1 MQSACMDY
9 ALYDATSFVISAPT
23 GAGKTAVIEMA
34 ILRAFM
40 DSKEFTGDTDYT
52 TLDSIKTSDI
62 IVTTPEKWDSMTR
75 RWTDYKE
82 IMKYITLFVMDEV
95 HILNEKRGAVLEACV
110 SRMKTM
116 EHTVRYVAVSATV
129 PNIQDIADWLG
140 ATAISFSEDFR
151 PVQLERVVYGI
162 PFYGDSM
169 FSFESKMDWKLLDMI
184 TKHSKGRPVLIF
196 CSTRKSA
203 QSSCEV
209 LLKLMNQKNIQS
221 LGSTSHEII
230 DTSKIKDKKL
240 ADFLMKGVGFHH
252 GMLPGLETSDRQLV
266 EQLFIQR
273 KIRIVSTTSTLALG
287 VNLPAHLVIIK
298 STKTYQN
305 GALVDYSDI
314 ELLQMIGRA
323 GRPGLEDSGCA
334 VILTTPDM
342 EQRYK
347 TIMCG
352 SNNIESCLHGN
363 LVEHMMTEIC
373 LGTDGSFDSQSLI
386 PSQVLKVTTMDTN
399 HGTHVLK
406 PTAYGIAMDRYC
418 IKLETMITILKTETC
433 SSMKDVLNL
442 VSQAKE
448 FEAMRFTVGE
458 KPFLNALQNNVNIR
472 FPLSCKVATIAD
484 KIFLVIQCVLG
495 DISLHTSTMGASL
508 ALASFQILLYASRI
522 AKCIIDCSVYDQDA
536 IRLKYTLELY
546 RCIQAKMWTT
556 SSYPLRQIEKIGPKY
571 AKMLSKAGIKT
582 LDQLRLTEASRIEVI
597 LHRNPPFGN
606 QVKDAVSII
615 PQFNMIFQHVIG
627 INISKS
633 IPIELDPTL
642 FSTHDRNEQAI
653 SFQSLPKNTTI
664 EKDTPEHVHVQQEKQ
679 SLSYDPSIV
688 IDYGNTATEMNEF
701 NYMTDFQHN
710 AILNDDKNDDFEE
723 HPFNLSRKNQNQSPS
738 ITMDKRLI
746 TNDQHTPDMMI
757 NNNNNNNRNKR
768 GITGVNMLVKT
779 KQVVN
784 STSTTRVDNYHSH
797 VGYEPTYQVV
807 EEEEE
812 GWNDSPIELFSDT
825 TTQPFPIN
833 EQDSTKMRNHLP
845 IATSH
850 HQQRVLSTSP
860 LSFNIQKPQSSSSF
874 KNNHTTQLN
883 HYVPTIPT
891 STATKPSSSLDD
903 DDFLWDDDDEWTQLA
918 VQATEQAEKNYN
930 KASSSCILPTRMVN
944 TNLPEEEEEEEQP
957 KDYYGDKMWHDIGEY
972 CYNAFETHFKKL
984 EASRPSPLSK
994 SSQSS
999 PKPNND
1005 DSLKHWLDTR
1015 IVVVAN
1021 NNNNN
1026 NNNKEQNT
1034 I

>member
-1 MQSACMDY
+1 MFNPMQSAFYFSLHNNDKY
-9 ALYDATSFVISAPT
+9 YIAPT

-34 ILRAFM
+34 ILRALM
-40 DSKEFTGDTDYT
+40 DSKGNNIKIIYMAPTKSLCSERTKDWDKKFKSLDISCKEFTGDTDYT

-184 TKHSKGRPVLIF
+184 NKHSKGRPVLIF

-221 LGSTSHEII
+221 LGHEIV

-240 ADFLMKGVGFHH
+240 ADYLMKGVGFHH
-252 GMLPGLETSDRQLV
+252 AGLETSDRQLV

-352 SNNIESCLHGN
+352 SNSIESCLHGN

-373 LGTDGSFDSQSLI
+373 LGTVIDIETCIKWLQSTFLYIRIKKNPSRYIIEQDGSFDSQSLT
-386 PSQVLKVTTMDTN
+386 PSQVLKDICKKNIKMLTENDLVTTMDTN
-399 HGTHVLK
+399 HGTFILK

-433 SSMKDVLNL
+433 SSIKDVLNL
-442 VSQAKE
+442 VSRAKE

-472 FPLSCKVATIAD
+472 FPISCKVATIAD

-536 IRLKYTLELY
+536 IRLTYTLELY

-571 AKMLSKAGIKT
+571 AKMLAKAGIKT

-606 QVKDAVSII
+606 QVK
-615 PQFNMIFQHVIG
+615 
-627 INISKS
+627 
-633 IPIELDPTL
+633 
-642 FSTHDRNEQAI
+642 
-653 SFQSLPKNTTI
+653 
-664 EKDTPEHVHVQQEKQ
+664 
-679 SLSYDPSIV
+679 
-688 IDYGNTATEMNEF
+688 
-701 NYMTDFQHN
+701 
-710 AILNDDKNDDFEE
+710 
-723 HPFNLSRKNQNQSPS
+723 
-738 ITMDKRLI
+738 
-746 TNDQHTPDMMI
+746 
-757 NNNNNNNRNKR
+757 
-768 GITGVNMLVKT
+768 
-779 KQVVN
+779 
-784 STSTTRVDNYHSH
+784 
-797 VGYEPTYQVV
+797 
-807 EEEEE
+807 
-812 GWNDSPIELFSDT
+812 
-825 TTQPFPIN
+825 
-833 EQDSTKMRNHLP
+833 
-845 IATSH
+845 
-850 HQQRVLSTSP
+850 
-860 LSFNIQKPQSSSSF
+860 
-874 KNNHTTQLN
+874 
-883 HYVPTIPT
+883 
-891 STATKPSSSLDD
+891 
-903 DDFLWDDDDEWTQLA
+903 
-918 VQATEQAEKNYN
+918 
-930 KASSSCILPTRMVN
+930 
-944 TNLPEEEEEEEQP
+944 
-957 KDYYGDKMWHDIGEY
+957 
-972 CYNAFETHFKKL
+972 
-984 EASRPSPLSK
+984 
-994 SSQSS
+994 
-999 PKPNND
+999 
-1005 DSLKHWLDTR
+1005 
-1015 IVVVAN
+1015 
-1021 NNNNN
+1021 
-1026 NNNKEQNT
+1026 
-1034 I
+1034 